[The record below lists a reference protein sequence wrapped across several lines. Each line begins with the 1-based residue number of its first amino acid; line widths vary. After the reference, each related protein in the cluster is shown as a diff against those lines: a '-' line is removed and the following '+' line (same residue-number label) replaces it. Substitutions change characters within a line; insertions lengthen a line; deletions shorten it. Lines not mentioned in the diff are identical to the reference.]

1 MRGIEKMYTG
11 NIQLYYDESLHK
23 FLHSEPLCQ
32 LSDPANE
39 VCWLNSGNC
48 IAISQ
53 RLVSWTEL
61 PRINIGVP
69 PLVTFTSSRENIVV
83 HTVLVQ
89 D

>member
-1 MRGIEKMYTG
+1 
-11 NIQLYYDESLHK
+11 
-23 FLHSEPLCQ
+23 
-32 LSDPANE
+32 

-53 RLVSWTEL
+53 RLISWTEL